1 MVGDI
6 DAFDYVLCEALGG
19 ITLEEMQ
26 SRMSNPE
33 FIHWRAFH
41 TYRAAMQKLERE
53 KR

>member
-41 TYRAAMQKLERE
+41 TYRAAMQKLQEAR
-53 KR
+53 